1 VNVTAVVGGTVITP
15 HGARRTDVLIS
26 RGKVAALGD
35 AGTAGV
41 AAGAAGATGAA
52 GAAAGGRIDAA
63 GCFVLPGGVD
73 PHAHL
78 MADVRHATAGAALGG
93 TTTALSFT
101 NPAAGEGDVAC
112 LLRRRRELAGVRP
125 VVDVGLHAMLYHPQE
140 VSPADLA
147 AARRAGAAA
156 VKVFLGYPELGIMC
170 STRRLFELMS
180 AATRLGLA
188 VQVHCENGHLIEA
201 LVADALRSGATGPRA
216 FAQTRPPEVEEEAVA
231 RALAVASLT
240 GATCY
245 LVHLSTAQA
254 IEHVR
259 LARKRGQPR
268 VIAEA
273 CTHHLL
279 LGEDRYAGAD
289 AQRFLVAPP
298 LRSSRH
304 IEALWAAAADGTIDT
319 VGSDHCQVRSPAAAE
334 FSATGENLEFGIAGI
349 GARVPLLLSEGL
361 ARGLPIERLSQLTA
375 ANPARAFGHYPKKG
389 AIAAGSDADIVI
401 FDPAANS
408 EVTAASFDDG
418 TGDSVYAGFRLRGRI
433 RAVLVRGRLT
443 VSAGELVDPDG
454 RGRYLRPH

>member
-1 VNVTAVVGGTVITP
+1 MTVTAVVGGTVITP

-35 AGTAGV
+35 AG
-41 AAGAAGATGAA
+41 AAGIAGGAGGA
-52 GAAAGGRIDAA
+52 PGAAAGGRIDAA

-156 VKVFLGYPELGIMC
+156 VKVFLAYPELGIMC

-180 AATRLGLA
+180 AAMRLGLA

-216 FAQTRPPEVEEEAVA
+216 FAQTKPNGR
-231 RALAVASLT
+231 
-240 GATCY
+240 
-245 LVHLSTAQA
+245 
-254 IEHVR
+254 
-259 LARKRGQPR
+259 RGRQGG
-268 VIAEA
+268 VKAF
-273 CTHHLL
+273 
-279 LGEDRYAGAD
+279 G
-289 AQRFLVAPP
+289 
-298 LRSSRH
+298 
-304 IEALWAAAADGTIDT
+304 
-319 VGSDHCQVRSPAAAE
+319 QVRP
-334 FSATGENLEFGIAGI
+334 GGRG
-349 GARVPLLLSEGL
+349 GQRVK
-361 ARGLPIERLSQLTA
+361 SQA
-375 ANPARAFGHYPKKG
+375 MQ
-389 AIAAGSDADIVI
+389 
-401 FDPAANS
+401 
-408 EVTAASFDDG
+408 
-418 TGDSVYAGFRLRGRI
+418 
-433 RAVLVRGRLT
+433 RAVRNEHQPLNARRQRLHH
-443 VSAGELVDPDG
+443 
-454 RGRYLRPH
+454 RPHHCVVQRDAGQLL